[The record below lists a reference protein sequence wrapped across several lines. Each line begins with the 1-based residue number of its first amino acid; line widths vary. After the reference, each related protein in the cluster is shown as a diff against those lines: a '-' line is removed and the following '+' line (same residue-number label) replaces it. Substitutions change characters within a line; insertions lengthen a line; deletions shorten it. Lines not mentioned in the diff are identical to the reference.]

1 MKCDNIRGIF
11 KRVYK
16 MKKAKIKTMIE
27 EKDGPTAV
35 FYANENQKKPKYKK
49 IIFGIC
55 AILVVLALSINL
67 IAASFFNFSLFKK
80 DGSKDFA
87 EYSYGEQLAENYEW
101 TAQKAKEI
109 QIENADGKFLNAI
122 QIKNENI
129 SHSYIIICHRYGES
143 PETMEK
149 YAKHFYDLGFNI
161 ILPYLRGHGESPYKK
176 VSMGWKDSA
185 DIVDWVNSIIEKDE
199 KARIALFGVSMGANA
214 VTLAAAEDLPE
225 NVRFVISDGC
235 YTSLEEL
242 IKEYIKNETSLSSL
256 LTTEFVSL
264 FAENLIGVSLKDADT
279 IKKLEEIRLPIM
291 FINGENDEV
300 VPPLVSKKL
309 YENCDAEGV
318 EEVIIED
325 GTHGR
330 NMEADEESYWSHIDT
345 FILNNLGI

>member
-1 MKCDNIRGIF
+1 
-11 KRVYK
+11 
-16 MKKAKIKTMIE
+16 MKKTKIKRIIE
-27 EKDGPTAV
+27 ERDGPTV
-35 FYANENQKKPKYKK
+35 ELYINEKNKKPKYKK
-49 IIFGIC
+49 IIFLIG
-55 AILVVLALSINL
+55 AVLVALALIINL
-67 IAASFFNFSLFKK
+67 IAASFLNFSLFKK
-80 DGSKDFA
+80 DGSKDFI

-101 TAQKAKEI
+101 TAQKGEEI
-109 QIENADGKFLNAI
+109 QIKNADGKFLNAV

-161 ILPYLRGHGESPYKK
+161 ILPYLRGHGESPYKNI
-176 VSMGWKDSA
+176 SMGWGDGA
-185 DIVDWVNSIIEKDE
+185 DIVNWVNSIIEKDE

-214 VTLAAAEDLPE
+214 VTLAAAEDLPR

-256 LTTEFVSL
+256 LTTEFVSV
-264 FAENLIGVSLKDADT
+264 FAENLIGVYLKDADT
-279 IKKLEEIRLPIM
+279 IKKLKEIQLPIM

-318 EEVIIED
+318 EEVIIEE

-330 NMEADEESYWSHIDT
+330 NIEADEETYWSSIDA
-345 FILNNLGI
+345 FILNNIGI